1 MWVRFLGQEDPLEE
15 GMETHSTI
23 LAWRISWT
31 EEPGGQQFLGSQSWT
46 CLKPL
51 SVHPCI
57 CLKLNQT
64 RLHDKSVNSC
74 ITHLYA
80 ITVDSSHYSEV
91 TLHPAWLPCTQDV

>member
-1 MWVRFLGQEDPLEE
+1 MDRGAWWATVLGVAK
-15 GMETHSTI
+15 S
-23 LAWRISWT
+23 R
-31 EEPGGQQFLGSQSWT
+31 T
-46 CLKPL
+46 CLKRL

-80 ITVDSSHYSEV
+80 ISVDSSYYSEV
-91 TLHPAWLPCTQDV
+91 PLHPTWLPCTQDV